1 MPMESLPFNAK
12 QPFQSCIAH
21 FRMGFVRINRLRCR
35 TSKDAATPHQILGLE
50 RFLAEWLRF
59 LSLVPGI
66 STTLEGPNSLLVS
79 ILLTSPTGEVLGQAH
94 EECLVV
100 TAYKYML
107 STFCWF
113 CYSLFFFSSF
123 LYIFQKCFRIY
134 IFVKYF

>member
-35 TSKDAATPHQILGLE
+35 TPKDAATPHQILGLE